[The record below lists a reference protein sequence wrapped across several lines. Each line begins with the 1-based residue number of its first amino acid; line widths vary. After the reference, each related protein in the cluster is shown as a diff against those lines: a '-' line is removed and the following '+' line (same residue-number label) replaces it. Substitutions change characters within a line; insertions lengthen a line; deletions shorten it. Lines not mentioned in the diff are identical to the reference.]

1 MAIAAWTLLVALIA
15 LTNIGVAVEA
25 QLPGTRTRY
34 APNWASL
41 DQRPLPRWY
50 DEAKVGI
57 FLHYGVYSVPAFG
70 SEWFWTNWIN
80 LRNPDY
86 IQFMQRNYKPDF
98 TYQQFAEQFTA
109 ELFNATQWAL
119 LFRDSGARYFL
130 ILYIF
135 ALLSLSLPIGYRYVV
150 LTSKHHDGFT
160 LWPSKSSF
168 GWNSVDVGP
177 KRELAAAVR
186 KETNLKFGLYYSLF
200 EWFNRLWIDDKLHLL
215 MQQHFVDRKIRPEQM
230 ELVEKYLP
238 EVIWSDGDWEAPAKY
253 WRSEEFIAWLYNDS
267 PVRDTVVTND
277 RWGFGTACLHG
288 DFYNCAD
295 RFNPGVLQAHK
306 WENAFTLDRTSWG
319 QRFDVRLSDFM
330 TSKEVVREIVTTVSC
345 NGNVLINVGPT
356 KYGTILPIFEER
368 LRDMGRWL
376 KVNGEGIYGSK
387 PWIYQNDTVTPNIWY
402 TRRQQTPDG
411 SVTVYAF
418 VLEYPYDTNELV
430 IYPLGRDVKIFENVM
445 LIGIDLG
452 ASEEIINEQSTQ
464 VVMLGMEDTK
474 IQWTSDHNR
483 MHIVFPPKNR
493 IDKRGLDY
501 AWTFKITIK

>member
-1 MAIAAWTLLVALIA
+1 MAIAAFTPLVAALIVWQA
-15 LTNIGVAVEA
+15 GEVVEVAA
-25 QLPGTRTRY
+25 QVPGPRTRY
-34 APNWASL
+34 EPNWASL

-57 FLHYGVYSVPAFG
+57 FLHYGVYSVPSFG

-80 LRNPDY
+80 LHNPDY
-86 IQFMQRNYKPDF
+86 IRFMQRNYRPGF
-98 TYQQFAEQFTA
+98 TYQEFAEQFTA
-109 ELFNATQWAL
+109 ELFNATEWAL
-119 LFRDSGARYFL
+119 LFKDSGA
-130 ILYIF
+130 
-135 ALLSLSLPIGYRYVV
+135 RYVV

-177 KRELAAAVR
+177 KRDIIKELAAAIR
-186 KETNLKFGLYYSLF
+186 SESDLKFGLYYSLF
-200 EWFNRLWIDDKLHLL
+200 EWFNRLWTDDKLHLL
-215 MQQHFVDRKIRPEQM
+215 MQQNYVTRKVRPEQM
-230 ELVEKYLP
+230 ELVEQYLP

-288 DFYNCAD
+288 DFYNCQD

-306 WENAFTLDRTSWG
+306 WENAFTLDKTSWG
-319 QRFDVRLSDFM
+319 QRFDVSLKDFM
-330 TSKEVVREIVTTVSC
+330 TSKEVIKEIVTTVSC

-376 KVNGEGIYGSK
+376 KINGEGIYASK
-387 PWIYQNDTVTPNIWY
+387 PWIYQNDTVTPNVWY
-402 TRRQQTPDG
+402 TRHPQASNG
-411 SVTVYAF
+411 SITVYAF
-418 VLEYPYDTNELV
+418 VLEYPYDTNELD
-430 IYPLGRDVKIFENVM
+430 IYPLGKDINIYNNV
-445 LIGIDLG
+445 LLTGIDMGLT
-452 ASEEIINEQSTQ
+452 AEILNEESTE

-474 IQWTSDHNR
+474 IQWSSTHNKL
-483 MHIVFPPKNR
+483 HIIFPPKNR
-493 IDKRGLDY
+493 IDKRGLDF